1 MAAIY
6 MWFEDEEVIVTTPPY
21 PIEIVEGLHFS
32 GAELRNIRMDPVP
45 EDAYQTTMLALSG
58 EVKDILLVAP
68 VEDDAYQTT
77 FTALSGEVK
86 DILIIAPAE
95 DDAYQTTFTALT
107 GEVRDA
113 IVEAWMPD
121 EGLHF
126 GCTLL
131 SISMTAV

>member
-6 MWFEDEEVIVTTPPY
+6 MWFEDEEVIVTTTPY
-21 PIEIVEGLHFS
+21 PIEIIEGMHM
-32 GAELRNIRMDPVP
+32 GAELLSIRMDPIP
-45 EDAYQTTMLALSG
+45 EDAYAITMLALSG
-58 EVKDILLVAP
+58 DVKDILITAP
-68 VEDDAYQTT
+68 IEDDAYQIDV
-77 FTALSGEVK
+77 TALTGDVK
-86 DILIIAPAE
+86 DILIIAPPE
-95 DDAYQTTFTALT
+95 DDAYETDMLALT

-113 IVEAWMPD
+113 IVAAWMPD